1 MEKPQ
6 NCKSDVEAAR
16 AKWLSASARATKIAS
31 ELFQPGSGYGDPEA
45 KAADEHRLNSARHEA
60 ERLFLEYQDLDKRE
74 TEQKMLSLQKSQHL
88 ATWASFAVAAA
99 VGLAT
104 ISDILVKFIK

>member
-6 NCKSDVEAAR
+6 NRKSEVEAAR
-16 AKWLSASARATKIAS
+16 TKWLSASELATKLAY
-31 ELFQPGSGYGDPEA
+31 ELFRPGSGYGDPEA

-60 ERLFLEYQDLDKRE
+60 ERLFLEYQDIDKRE
-74 TEQKMLSLQKSQHL
+74 TEKKMLSLQKSQHL
-88 ATWASFAVAAA
+88 ATWASFTVAAV